1 MADDGCRQRETEKG
15 EQKPDASAVLEH
27 TAQHYHKEKLFLI
40 ELQSK
45 TKILSVVVKEHIY
58 L

>member
-27 TAQHYHKEKLFLI
+27 TAQHYHKEKLFFNSYSQKL
-40 ELQSK
+40 K
-45 TKILSVVVKEHIY
+45 Y
-58 L
+58 